1 MFEQNIV
8 SFTGE
13 HHANYRN
20 WGSLQ
25 LGHKPLNYKKVLKWS
40 QWAACPFSLRWT
52 VFSCCFM
59 DYCLFFFTK
68 TRGVRGFYTS
78 YAAGTQWNFILIH
91 GNNNHARWES
101 FNQCSTALFTSFFPP
116 FWSYWKEKPSP
127 VGTSALR
134 LNHPALFICK
144 LNSSGMQGTRSKAL
158 WSWRSIQNMT
168 LSKSFKI
175 LKTALPPCLKRLG
188 PDL

>member
-116 FWSYWKEKPSP
+116 FWSYWKEKSFTCRYICPASQPSRP
-127 VGTSALR
+127 FYLQVELLR
-134 LNHPALFICK
+134 DARY
-144 LNSSGMQGTRSKAL
+144 QE
-158 WSWRSIQNMT
+158 
-168 LSKSFKI
+168 
-175 LKTALPPCLKRLG
+175 
-188 PDL
+188 